1 MTLPDTWWYR
11 RHNNT
16 EDMTAQTSWRHRR
29 RTEPAEDRVPAR
41 VTMTGDNIRHE
52 HGTHTTS
59 GAHRRV
65 ENTVPRGERLSW
77 HPLEQATPVNTALSE
92 WGIAII
98 MDAHDTIAKT
108 VIWTTVLWTK
118 HYARFNNFVRK
129 CKRRKR
135 LFHSLSKQL
144 KLRQHKQRGRVDKN
158 AESKHRRNVQTGSN
172 TTHNSA
178 S

>member
-1 MTLPDTWWYR
+1 MTLPNTWR
-11 RHNNT
+11 CKRHSVT
-16 EDMTAQTSWRHRR
+16 EDTSVRVTWQHRR

-92 WGIAII
+92 WGIVITI

-108 VIWTTVLWTK
+108 QS
-118 HYARFNNFVRK
+118 YGQ
-129 CKRRKR
+129 
-135 LFHSLSKQL
+135 LFYERNTMPDSTIFLGNVSAENDFFIHSLSS
-144 KLRQHKQRGRVDKN
+144 R
-158 AESKHRRNVQTGSN
+158 S
-172 TTHNSA
+172 
-178 S
+178 